1 MIKIVGHIVSVPKN
15 LISKLDTSI
24 YEIIGTKEEIIEK
37 ELFDRVLV
45 NSYVDYLDLSKE
57 YVSKKESFLSWYTL
71 NEIPESSILA
81 SFSKFNGTYH
91 KILKMPK
98 TAKYPAEFYDIFER
112 IDPDVSEYLLNKH
125 KVPLL
130 INGYKLYNLQN
141 HKIKPNIYYTEN
153 GVVRNTSVEINKMNV
168 VKKKSKHELYKK
180 INLKKLTIL
189 NYGK

>member
-71 NEIPESSILA
+71 NKIPESSILA